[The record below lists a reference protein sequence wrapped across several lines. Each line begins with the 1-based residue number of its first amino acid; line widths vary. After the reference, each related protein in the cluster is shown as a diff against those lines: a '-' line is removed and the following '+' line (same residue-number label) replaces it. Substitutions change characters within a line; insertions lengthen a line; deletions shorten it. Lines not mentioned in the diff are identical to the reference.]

1 MSPVIPRHV
10 SSTTPA
16 VQTDAPSSSEHNV
29 STENGQHAPPDS
41 AASVDCHA
49 ANATATASAQ
59 SEPRPRMRF
68 DSDASNDELDAYID
82 RLTSGGS
89 IDGRADPFELRR
101 VGRYDRL
108 GIWSHLQASKPTGK
122 ASVSEP
128 SGHRPDSPSLGP
140 PKLQR
145 LCTLEQLLLD
155 LETEDAP
162 KPLELADDEE
172 RRGKPVVLRS
182 MQRDAGAAQHES
194 PAVAQ

>member
-1 MSPVIPRHV
+1 MSRATVVSPVIPRHV

-101 VGRYDRL
+101 VGR
-108 GIWSHLQASKPTGK
+108 
-122 ASVSEP
+122 
-128 SGHRPDSPSLGP
+128 
-140 PKLQR
+140 
-145 LCTLEQLLLD
+145 
-155 LETEDAP
+155 
-162 KPLELADDEE
+162 
-172 RRGKPVVLRS
+172 
-182 MQRDAGAAQHES
+182 
-194 PAVAQ
+194 